1 MALRNQVDVDLQIL
15 WPKEME
21 TSIKWP
27 NWMESE
33 DFCKKKKNELGNVYV
48 TWIQKY
54 GFQDQRDL
62 QLKVLKPIT

>member
-1 MALRNQVDVDLQIL
+1 MALRNQVEVYLQIL

-33 DFCKKKKNELGNVYV
+33 DFCKKKKMN
-48 TWIQKY
+48 
-54 GFQDQRDL
+54 
-62 QLKVLKPIT
+62 